1 MRGYFN
7 VYLIYSFQNFYY
19 TSRVSQNG
27 SIITNNF
34 VTFREF
40 WYNMRYYFYV
50 KIVSINLDTLGN
62 YIILQLINPKWTYW
76 SVLLFYDKIYINKET
91 WIILIKNPDKIN
103 SKKKPSI
110 YRIISRIL
118 SFLIYLW
125 YETT

>member
-1 MRGYFN
+1 
-7 VYLIYSFQNFYY
+7 
-19 TSRVSQNG
+19 
-27 SIITNNF
+27 
-34 VTFREF
+34 
-40 WYNMRYYFYV
+40 MRYYFYV

-110 YRIISRIL
+110 YRISRIL